1 MMAPLGFGSGSA
13 QLHNGLQAST
23 EAMAQVVHS
32 LRAYEAPG
40 GKLFRTKTAVSAIGD
55 MRLVA
60 NSSDACTLDVA
71 APEGWHLTVPSF
83 GTLQLTAEGNCY
95 KAEPLRHAL
104 LLPDIARS
112 TEKGAGA
119 STIVTIDPV
128 RLGDTMAIMS
138 AGRPTGA
145 VLDVQPHLIDNSAR
159 SGLNLA
165 FQRILHLVD
174 LGLADPGLCETL
186 SVDTLIYRWTAEAL
200 LGQQPPF
207 ETALR
212 GHKLDLVCDAIRA
225 SHDRP
230 LNLTEMEQIAE
241 LSARGL
247 QYAFMSRFGCTPM
260 EWQRRE
266 RMLNARQ
273 RIIAA
278 RPGESLTDI
287 AFSMGFSS
295 LAAFSA
301 LYRKHFG
308 ESPSQTLAQR

>member
-23 EAMAQVVHS
+23 EAMAQVVPS

-71 APEGWHLTVPSF
+71 APKGWHLTVPSF
-83 GTLQLTAEGNCY
+83 GTLQLTAEGSRY
-95 KAEPLRHAL
+95 VAEPMRHTL
-104 LLPDIARS
+104 LLPDIARR
-112 TEKGAGA
+112 TDKAAGA

-138 AGRPTGA
+138 GGKAGDPSLNA
-145 VLDVQPHLIDNSAR
+145 APHLIDNAAQP
-159 SGLNLA
+159 GLVLA

-174 LGLADPGLCETL
+174 LGQIDPALCETL
-186 SVDTLIYRWTAEAL
+186 SVDTLIYRWTAEGL
-200 LGQQPPF
+200 LGQQSAH
-207 ETALR
+207 ETTVR
-212 GHKLDLVCDAIRA
+212 SHKTDLVCDAIRSA
-225 SHDRP
+225 WDRP
-230 LNLTEMEQIAE
+230 LNLTEMERIAG
-241 LSARGL
+241 LSARSL

-273 RIIAA
+273 RVITAL
-278 RPGESLTDI
+278 PGESLTDI